1 MEAYS
6 AARSTSLMIMFIRRS
21 SRSATA
27 PASGPS
33 SRAGNSDVSQT
44 APTAEAWAATP
55 RLARIVA
62 SAVSASRLSQSPR
75 LDSDVAIHRRR
86 NGLMDSTLPLP
97 VSPGNRKVTALG
109 YRSRLPRAAW
119 PRRNALAQ
127 PIWAAMTTGS
137 RRHHD
142 IGYSDIVITVRRG
155 AGTAAR
161 RHRATL
167 GQPAP
172 VGDGRLREELP
183 GRRGAGAPADD
194 RRAVP
199 PDRRRGV
206 AGPAARRSASSS
218 IARWT
223 VIESTSSPWRS
234 EALVSPS
241 VTYGPYRPSLITIG
255 RLEDGSFPS
264 SRSGGAAARPPRVLG
279 WSNRSLASA
288 SVTVKSCSSLSRE
301 RLSLP
306 FFT

>member
-1 MEAYS
+1 
-6 AARSTSLMIMFIRRS
+6 
-21 SRSATA
+21 
-27 PASGPS
+27 
-33 SRAGNSDVSQT
+33 
-44 APTAEAWAATP
+44 P

-109 YRSRLPRAAW
+109 YRSRLPRAACLS
-119 PRRNALAQ
+119 RN
-127 PIWAAMTTGS
+127 GS
-137 RRHHD
+137 RTPARA
-142 IGYSDIVITVRRG
+142 
-155 AGTAAR
+155 AGTPGGGWPGAPARVPREAGQAASGR
-161 RHRATL
+161 TL

-199 PDRRRGV
+199 PDRRRGA
-206 AGPAARRSASSS
+206 AGPLARRSASSS

-223 VIESTSSPWRS
+223 VIESTSSPRRS

-255 RLEDGSFPS
+255 RLEDGSSPS
-264 SRSGGAAARPPRVLG
+264 SRSGGAAARRPRVLG
-279 WSNRSLASA
+279 WSNSSFASA
-288 SVTVKSCSSLSRE
+288 SVTVNSISSLSRE

>member
-1 MEAYS
+1 MDAYS

-21 SRSATA
+21 SRSAAA

-33 SRAGNSDVSQT
+33 SRAGNSDDSQT

-75 LDSDVAIHRRR
+75 LDRDVAIHRRR

-97 VSPGNRKVTALG
+97 VPPGNRKVTALG
-109 YRSRLPRAAW
+109 YRSRMPRAC
-119 PRRNALAQ
+119 PSRNARRTPIGSASMPRPGLAGA
-127 PIWAAMTTGS
+127 PAGVPREMGRAAS
-137 RRHHD
+137 AD
-142 IGYSDIVITVRRG
+142 
-155 AGTAAR
+155 
-161 RHRATL
+161 L

-172 VGDGRLREELP
+172 VGDGRLREEFP
-183 GRRGAGAPADD
+183 GRRDAGAPADD
-194 RRAVP
+194 RRPVP
-199 PDRRRGV
+199 LDRRRGA

-223 VIESTSSPWRS
+223 VIESTSSPRRS

-255 RLEDGSFPS
+255 RLEDGSSPS

>member
-1 MEAYS
+1 
-6 AARSTSLMIMFIRRS
+6 MIMFIRRS

-33 SRAGNSDVSQT
+33 SRAGNSDASQT
-44 APTAEAWAATP
+44 APTAEAWVATP

-75 LDSDVAIHRRR
+75 LDNDVAIHRRR
-86 NGLMDSTLPLP
+86 NGLMDSTLPRP

-109 YRSRLPRAAW
+109 YRSRWSCAPCL
-119 PRRNALAQ
+119 RRNAYHA
-127 PIWAAMTTGS
+127 PIQAAMTPG
-137 RRHHD
+137 RGRPGHPRVPAD
-142 IGYSDIVITVRRG
+142 IGQ
-155 AGTAAR
+155 AAWR
-161 RHRATL
+161 TL

-172 VGDGRLREELP
+172 VGDGRLREDVP
-183 GRRGAGAPADD
+183 GRRGAEAPDDD

-199 PDRRRGV
+199 PDRRRGA

-223 VIESTSSPWRS
+223 VIESTSSPRRS

-255 RLEDGSFPS
+255 RLEDGSSPS
-264 SRSGGAAARPPRVLG
+264 SRSGGAAARRPRPLG
-279 WSNRSLASA
+279 
-288 SVTVKSCSSLSRE
+288 
-301 RLSLP
+301 
-306 FFT
+306 